1 MTNSSYRLIFVKI
14 RAKYKRIF
22 SICPSTRP
30 HSFRTASEPCGWL
43 ALPHHQDLALQ
54 ASLGLVEGSWPLEV
68 SCLKSEIINTIIFST
83 TSLSFAL
90 CVASG
95 MQCCCT
101 LYQIELRFALVCL
114 RTAAFL
120 WPMARGCFDLPP
132 CLRCSTLLLP
142 LMHHIQIMT
151 VPMLN
156 SAQDQDPSN
165 NSYNQSIKTSTPQV
179 ATNLIK
185 YIIFVP
191 MLGWEETTTDLVNRT
206 YLNSRPT

>member
-1 MTNSSYRLIFVKI
+1 
-14 RAKYKRIF
+14 
-22 SICPSTRP
+22 
-30 HSFRTASEPCGWL
+30 
-43 ALPHHQDLALQ
+43 
-54 ASLGLVEGSWPLEV
+54 
-68 SCLKSEIINTIIFST
+68 
-83 TSLSFAL
+83 
-90 CVASG
+90 

-165 NSYNQSIKTSTPQV
+165 NSYNQFIKTSTPQV

-191 MLGWEETTTDLVNRT
+191 MLG
-206 YLNSRPT
+206 